1 MGSNP
6 TPSARIGRARRGG
19 SGALLPATRYS
30 GVEVLLEAGLVRG
43 QPGVRDD
50 DDRIPR
56 DGILE
61 TPPGPEG
68 SNGNREIPGAA
79 G

>member
-1 MGSNP
+1 
-6 TPSARIGRARRGG
+6 
-19 SGALLPATRYS
+19 
-30 GVEVLLEAGLVRG
+30 
-43 QPGVRDD
+43 VRDD